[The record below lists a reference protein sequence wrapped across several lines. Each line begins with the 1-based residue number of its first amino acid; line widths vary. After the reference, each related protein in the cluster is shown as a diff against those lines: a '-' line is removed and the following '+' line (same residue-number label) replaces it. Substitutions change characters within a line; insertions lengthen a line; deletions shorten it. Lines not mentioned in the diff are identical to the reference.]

1 MINNYNTSISS
12 ASTGPRGYNIPE
24 KKFLYIDDIYI
35 YHQIDDIYRNSQ
47 NRVYIHSYVPLEI
60 KVWVENLAK
69 AHNTTVSQLIFSIL
83 HSIKVALERSP
94 QQQQQ
99 SPTSLISELK
109 TQKYREDFKSII
121 ESLIKTLIKIRDG
134 SCNRLWLKEW
144 FSTWQKRLITAVEKL
159 PLNEKEESLV
169 KVMVEVA
176 NTAKDLNPESPE
188 AYHAAK
194 TLLGKIR
201 GYLDE

>member
-12 ASTGPRGYNIPE
+12 ASIAPRDYIIPE

-60 KVWVENLAK
+60 KVWIENLAK

-83 HSIKVALERSP
+83 HSIKVALECSP
-94 QQQQQ
+94 QQQQN
-99 SPTSLISELK
+99 PVSLVSELK

-134 SCNRLWLKEW
+134 SCNRLWLREW
-144 FSTWQKRLITAVEKL
+144 FSTWQKRLIAAVEKL

-169 KVMVEVA
+169 KVMAEVA
-176 NTAKDLNPESPE
+176 NAAKDLNPESPE

-201 GYLDE
+201 GVLDE